1 MIVQTLSSFLGGVL
15 TPLALLFCSAGVL
28 SVLGPKR
35 VFLPFRSSGEKSGTE
50 AAAGSRTSPFAA
62 LTVALAGTLGV
73 GNITGV
79 ASALF
84 VGGPGAIFWMWVGA
98 LAVIPVKYAE
108 VWLAVR
114 YRRRG
119 RNGYYGGSMYV
130 IRDGLG
136 AKLPGRAG
144 IVLGGFFAL
153 LCALN
158 ALVTGCLVQANAAVS
173 ALGPPE
179 PRDRFA
185 AGTALSLLVLGSV
198 LFGTKKIER
207 ITSAVIP
214 SLSVLYIAACLAAIL
229 PRLGLMPGVLRLIV
243 TSAFSPRA
251 AGGAALGFSAREAL
265 RFGVMRGIFSN
276 EAGCGT
282 SPTAHAS
289 ADTPSA
295 SRQASLGTAEVVF
308 DTLILCS
315 LTAFVLLLA
324 DAEAGLLPRH
334 VEADAAPVVFEA
346 FRILAGKAFSFLVRL
361 SVPLFAYSSVIA
373 QFYYGSVA
381 VGYLTKSRA
390 ARPAFAVL
398 TALFSLLGA
407 AAAPGAMWTAADLL
421 LGLMTVFNCSVL
433 FVLRKTPGSAEI
445 PRSHPRPASRR

>member
-1 MIVQTLSSFLGGVL
+1 MPKGKDVEPFFPRPESPDLGKFRIPDVPIQDIIGGSRKKIKESAPAKFKNRGAPNGTSRPSSTRPAPLLNVEETKESLLPLSSHQ
-15 TPLALLFCSAGVL
+15 
-28 SVLGPKR
+28 R
-35 VFLPFRSSGEKSGTE
+35 GT
-50 AAAGSRTSPFAA
+50 
-62 LTVALAGTLGV
+62 
-73 GNITGV
+73 
-79 ASALF
+79 
-84 VGGPGAIFWMWVGA
+84 
-98 LAVIPVKYAE
+98 
-108 VWLAVR
+108 
-114 YRRRG
+114 
-119 RNGYYGGSMYV
+119 RNGTSRAAYGPLHTLQS
-130 IRDGLG
+130 
-136 AKLPGRAG
+136 
-144 IVLGGFFAL
+144 
-153 LCALN
+153 
-158 ALVTGCLVQANAAVS
+158 
-173 ALGPPE
+173 E
-179 PRDRFA
+179 E
-185 AGTALSLLVLGSV
+185 
-198 LFGTKKIER
+198 TKKIER

-346 FRILAGKAFSFLVRL
+346 FRILAG
-361 SVPLFAYSSVIA
+361 
-373 QFYYGSVA
+373 
-381 VGYLTKSRA
+381 
-390 ARPAFAVL
+390 
-398 TALFSLLGA
+398 
-407 AAAPGAMWTAADLL
+407 
-421 LGLMTVFNCSVL
+421 
-433 FVLRKTPGSAEI
+433 
-445 PRSHPRPASRR
+445 